1 MRLTQPLTQPI
12 RRLRPGEAALQR
24 SAPWQHPLLQN
35 PKLPRRRFKKPL
47 PRAMVLDALPRAVAA
62 LPDVLDHPLDTGSLA
77 AMSHAA
83 LVSGMALANSGLGMA
98 HGVAAALGIE
108 CGTPH
113 GLACAVMLPVA
124 LRVNFD
130 DAFLDYAELERAIDP
145 RSTRSDRGDAEAF
158 VARIERLC
166 REAGVPQRL
175 SSLGLAADRVGWL
188 AENSRG
194 ASMRGNPRELDTETL
209 REVLLAAW

>member
-1 MRLTQPLTQPI
+1 MVPRAAIVDPELTRSCPRETTVASGLDAITQLI
-12 RRLRPGEAALQR
+12 E
-24 SAPWQHPLLQN
+24 SFIC
-35 PKLPRRRFKKPL
+35 RFKKPL

-62 LPDVLDHPLDTGSLA
+62 LPEALAHPRAVEPRA

-83 LVSGMALANSGLGMA
+83 LVSGMTLANSGLGMA

-130 DAFLDYAELERAIDP
+130 DAWLDYAELERAID
-145 RSTRSDRGDAEAF
+145 RSSHRGDRADAEAF

-166 REAGVPQRL
+166 CEAGVPQRL
-175 SSLGLAADRVGWL
+175 SDIGLPADRVEWL

-194 ASMRGNPRELDTETL
+194 ASMRGNPRDLDTETL
-209 REVLLAAW
+209 RGILQAAW

>member
-1 MRLTQPLTQPI
+1 MVPRAAIVDPELTRSCPRETTVASGLDAITQLI
-12 RRLRPGEAALQR
+12 E
-24 SAPWQHPLLQN
+24 SFIC
-35 PKLPRRRFKKPL
+35 RFKKPL

-62 LPDVLDHPLDTGSLA
+62 LPELLAHPRAVEPRA

-98 HGVAAALGIE
+98 HGVAAAVGIE

-130 DAFLDYAELERAIDP
+130 DAYLDYAELERAID
-145 RSTRSDRGDAEAF
+145 RSSTRGERGDAEAF

-166 REAGVPQRL
+166 RDAGVPQRL
-175 SSLGLAADRVGWL
+175 SELGLSADRVEWL

-194 ASMRGNPRELDTETL
+194 ASMRGNPREFDTETL
-209 REVLLAAW
+209 RGVLQAAW